1 MHQKQPPATIA
12 ALVAGGG
19 ELWARLGPARSA
31 TRAALKSRATAGI
44 LFILADLRQCRSPFV
59 PLFLDLLRRPLL
71 SFLLSVPAREVQSA
85 HRPESF
91 RGSPLIEVDSLI
103 DRLDL
108 EKIFARRAALHVD
121 LGCGNGSFLCA
132 LAQRIPEKNFLGIER
147 LLGRIR
153 SATRKAAKIG
163 NVRLLRMESS
173 YVVRYLLPTRSVET
187 FYLLF
192 PDPWP
197 KRRHW
202 RRRLVTE
209 DFLSAISQALVENG
223 TFRIA
228 TDQREYFEKMKE
240 MARANSNFAI
250 IDPSVADLPLTKFE
264 KTFRAQGAPIH
275 WLELRK
281 VSPVR

>member
-1 MHQKQPPATIA
+1 
-12 ALVAGGG
+12 VG
-19 ELWARLGPARSA
+19 EG
-31 TRAALKSRATAGI
+31 T
-44 LFILADLRQCRSPFV
+44 
-59 PLFLDLLRRPLL
+59 
-71 SFLLSVPAREVQSA
+71 SA

-91 RGSPLIEVDSLI
+91 RGCPLIPQGRDSLI
-103 DRLDL
+103 DRLDV
-108 EKIFARRAALHVD
+108 EKIFRRNAPLHVD
-121 LGCGNGSFLCA
+121 LGCGDGSFLCA
-132 LAQRIPEKNFLGIER
+132 LAQHMPDKDFLGIER

-153 SATRKAAKIG
+153 SAACKAANIG

-173 YVVRYLLPTRSVET
+173 YAVRHLLPAGSVEK

-202 RRRLVTE
+202 RRRIVTG
-209 DFLSAISQALVENG
+209 DFLRAIHQALVGNG

-228 TDQREYFEKMKE
+228 TDHPDYFEKIQE
-240 MARANSNFAI
+240 TARGNPHFAVMEPA
-250 IDPSVADLPLTKFE
+250 DASLARSVGGDLPLTKFE
-264 KTFRAQGAPIH
+264 KKFRAQGASIH

>member
-1 MHQKQPPATIA
+1 
-12 ALVAGGG
+12 V
-19 ELWARLGPARSA
+19 
-31 TRAALKSRATAGI
+31 GI
-44 LFILADLRQCRSPFV
+44 LFIIADLRQCCSPFV
-59 PLFLDLLRRPLL
+59 PLFLGLLRWPLL

-91 RGSPLIEVDSLI
+91 PGSPLIEVDSLI

-108 EKIFARRAALHVD
+108 EKIFGRRAALDVD
-121 LGCGNGSFLCA
+121 LGCGDGSFLCA
-132 LAQRIPEKNFLGIER
+132 LAQRMPEKNFLGIER

-153 SATRKAAKIG
+153 SATRKAAKIA

-173 YVVRYLLPTRSVET
+173 YAVRYLLPDGSVET

-202 RRRLVTE
+202 RRRIVTE
-209 DFLSAISQALVENG
+209 DFLSAINQALVENG

-228 TDQREYFEKMKE
+228 TDQNEYFEKMKE

-250 IDPSVADLPLTKFE
+250 IDPTVADLPLTKFE
-264 KTFRAQGAPIH
+264 KTFRTQGASIH

-281 VSPVR
+281 ISPVR

>member
-1 MHQKQPPATIA
+1 MHQKQPPAKIA
-12 ALVAGGG
+12 VLVAGGG
-19 ELWARLGPARSA
+19 ELWARLGPTRSA
-31 TRAALKSRATAGI
+31 TKALKSRARAGI
-44 LFILADLRQCRSPFV
+44 LFILPDLRQCRSPFV
-59 PLFLDLLRRPLL
+59 PLFLGLLRGPLL
-71 SFLLSVPAREVQSA
+71 SFLLSVSVREVQSA

-91 RGSPLIEVDSLI
+91 RDSTLIEVDSLI

-121 LGCGNGSFLCA
+121 LGCGDGSFLCA

-153 SATRKAAKIG
+153 SATRKAANIG

-173 YVVRYLLPTRSVET
+173 YVVRYLLPSRSVET

-202 RRRLVTE
+202 RRRIVTK

-223 TFRIA
+223 TFCIA

-240 MARANSNFAI
+240 MAQANSNFAI
-250 IDPSVADLPLTKFE
+250 IDSTVADLPLTKFE
-264 KTFRAQGAPIH
+264 KTFRAQGASIH

-281 VSPVR
+281 VSLVR